1 MCCARCRRDAVALL
15 CVFTKTSYMPAHAN
29 CRVAQEAES
38 GVEELEVAL
47 DAMAG
52 MRHLFYDR
60 YHVMSSV
67 ERRAGG
73 QGVVQFA
80 SIANTF
86 DKARLLLVHQ
96 KGISMAAG
104 TKLVVLY

>member
-1 MCCARCRRDAVALL
+1 M
-15 CVFTKTSYMPAHAN
+15 
-29 CRVAQEAES
+29 
-38 GVEELEVAL
+38 AL

-86 DKARLLLVHQ
+86 DKVRVQLPVLRHCDLQISAPLRCLSRTAPALVG
-96 KGISMAAG
+96 KGIG
-104 TKLVVLY
+104 RP